1 MLTTNTLS
9 KSLYTIDLVAW
20 SNKRSDETSEL
31 ILTESINKSYL
42 TELKD
47 KYKLINVFPNQ
58 SESELKEI
66 RNVSCIVNRIP
77 SSRDR
82 KEIEEEW
89 DSAVDSIIKNDD
101 IEFLEYCRL
110 EDFLEKT
117 IIVFGDND
125 IGQSLIRKYFLK
137 NFKYDYKL
145 ISVLHAVSHLDYKL
159 VSDSGPFMASM
170 CLNHKNLEVREFAL
184 KAFENWQSK
193 DTLDFLHNISFEQQW
208 MQEYLVKIIRYIEDD
223 EQ

>member
-1 MLTTNTLS
+1 M
-9 KSLYTIDLVAW
+9 
-20 SNKRSDETSEL
+20 EH
-31 ILTESINKSYL
+31 
-42 TELKD
+42 
-47 KYKLINVFPNQ
+47 
-58 SESELKEI
+58 
-66 RNVSCIVNRIP
+66 
-77 SSRDR
+77 
-82 KEIEEEW
+82 
-89 DSAVDSIIKNDD
+89 
-101 IEFLEYCRL
+101 CRL

-117 IIVFGDND
+117 IIVFENND